1 MANNDQAF
9 VVDKKDIFLVKPSK
23 PTPSCVLSFS
33 SIDNYY
39 IFEFLVYTIHVYKA
53 SHNQENNLH
62 DDPACLIKDALSRVL
77 VYYYP
82 MAGKLKRNIDGK
94 LRITCNADGVP
105 FVEAI
110 ASCSLSSLN
119 YLDGV
124 DLQTAREF
132 VVNYP
137 NQSELGYHPLVVQ
150 VTKFSCG
157 GFAVGMGLSHAM
169 CDGVSASQFLRA
181 LAGLVKGKN
190 EPVIKPVWEREL
202 LVVEP
207 NCEESIQLSF
217 QKTTLANS
225 PYLPTIDL
233 LHEFFNISGE
243 TIEKMR
249 SSLIIKGDDIDIGVM
264 RNNFTSLEIISAY
277 IWRSMF
283 RALDLNSDGD
293 TVLIIIN
300 GIRHILKN
308 PTLPQGYYGNS
319 IVFANSEMSGKQL
332 NEGPF
337 LEIVETIKEGKK
349 SASNPD
355 YICKAISIF
364 ESITRAK
371 SVYRNNGACVYL
383 TDWRHL
389 GFMEVDFGFGE
400 PVNLMVLPLSESF
413 YQGTCLFLPS
423 SKLDAK
429 MKGGMRVYLTL
440 PRVAMTKMRAEM
452 DAIEQM
458 DYIK

>member
-1 MANNDQAF
+1 MANDQAF
-9 VVDKKDIFLVKPSK
+9 VVDKKDIFLVTPSK

-33 SIDNYY
+33 SVDNDNN
-39 IFEFLVYTIHVYKA
+39 IELLVYTIHVYKA
-53 SHNQENNLH
+53 SHDQENNLH

-77 VYYYP
+77 VHYYP

-94 LRITCNADGVP
+94 LRITCNAEGVP
-105 FVEAI
+105 YVEAV

-119 YLDGV
+119 YLDGI

-137 NQSELGYHPLVVQ
+137 NQSESGYHPLVVQ

-157 GFAVGMGLSHAM
+157 GFAIGMGLCHAM

-181 LAGLVKGKN
+181 LADLVKGEN
-190 EPVIKPVWEREL
+190 EPLVKPVWEREL

-207 NCEESIQLSF
+207 CEESIELPF
-217 QKTTLANS
+217 QKNTLANS
-225 PYLPTIDL
+225 PYLPTTDL

-243 TIEKMR
+243 TIKKMR
-249 SSLIIKGDDIDIGVM
+249 SSLIVKGDDIDIGVM

-293 TVLIIIN
+293 TVFTIIT

-308 PTLPQGYYGNS
+308 PPLPQGYYGNS
-319 IVFANSEMSGKQL
+319 IVLVSSEMSGKQL

-337 LEIVETIKEGKK
+337 LEVVETIKESKK
-349 SASNPD
+349 NASDPD
-355 YICKAISIF
+355 YIWKAISIT

-371 SVYRNNGACVYL
+371 PVFKNNGACVFL

-389 GFMEVDFGFGE
+389 GFMEIDFGSGE
-400 PVNLMVLPLSESF
+400 PVNLMVLPWSASF
-413 YQGTCLFLPS
+413 YVGMCLLLPS
-423 SKLDAK
+423 CKLDAK

-440 PRVAMTKMRAEM
+440 PRAAMAKMKDEM